1 MDYQRNSVE
10 QNVSWPEQRVH
21 LPTWI
26 LDSPKVPSGVLLTKI
41 IKTEKQKKYTI
52 ILKRQTKK

>member
-41 IKTEKQKKYTI
+41 IKTEKQKS
-52 ILKRQTKK
+52 IL